1 MMSMIFHDH
10 DYSSAI
16 HDFSD
21 ALSRHCA
28 AGACQGREAATHG
41 TAKLAASSSA
51 APEGTEGT
59 IREE

>member
-1 MMSMIFHDH
+1 MSMIFHDH
-10 DYSSAI
+10 DY
-16 HDFSD
+16 SD

-28 AGACQGREAATHG
+28 AGACQGREATTHR